1 MIDRRSFLAS
11 TATWGLLSS
20 GAKAFTR
27 ETASSDVGQL
37 LITGFR
43 GTTPSDAEVDKV
55 RRFIADGYVA
65 GVILLRRNIRSP
77 EQLLRLT
84 SSLQSASANHPAVI
98 AVDQEGGEITRLGP
112 QNGFMSW
119 MSAAEM
125 AGSGRNN
132 EEIIRYYEDRAN
144 ELASVGVNLNLGPV
158 IDLNINPFNP
168 IIGSKG
174 RTYGRHV
181 EDVLRFAELFIRAHR
196 SNGVKTCLKHFPGH
210 GSSVSDSHKGSADV
224 SKTWHPEEIAPFERL
239 VRVGLADTMMNA
251 HVLHR
256 YLSDAPWIPT
266 SLSQKS
272 VAEIREG
279 LSFSGPIITD
289 DMQMGAITDL
299 MSAENA
305 SVPAVAAGN
314 SMLIYSNYSN
324 RYSIQFVAEV
334 RQKLLSAIHDGTLH
348 PQIITQNASSVREFR
363 ASLITHN

>member
-1 MIDRRSFLAS
+1 MINRRDFVAAS
-11 TATWGLLSS
+11 AVWGLWGR
-20 GAKAFTR
+20 GAKAFSD
-27 ETASSDVGQL
+27 EVASSDVGQI

-55 RRFIADGYVA
+55 RRLIEDGYVA

-84 SSLQSASANHPAVI
+84 SSLQSASADYPAII
-98 AVDQEGGEITRLGP
+98 AIDQEGGEVTRLGA
-112 QNGFMSW
+112 QNGFTSW

-125 AGSGRNN
+125 AGSGRSN
-132 EEIIRYYEDRAN
+132 EEILNYYEERAN
-144 ELASVGVNLNLGPV
+144 ELASVGINLNFGPV
-158 IDLNINPFNP
+158 VDLNINPFNP

-181 EDVLRFAELFIRAHR
+181 EDVVRFAELFIRAHR
-196 SNGVKTCLKHFPGH
+196 SKGVKTCLKHFPGH
-210 GSSVSDSHKGSADV
+210 GSSIADSHTGSADV
-224 SKTWHPEEIAPFERL
+224 SQTWRPEEIAPFERL
-239 VRVGLADTMMNA
+239 VRAGLADTMMNA

-256 YLSDAPWIPT
+256 HLSDAPWIPT

-272 VAEIREG
+272 VTEIREG
-279 LSFSGPIITD
+279 LSFTGPIITD

-324 RYSIQFVAEV
+324 RYSIQFVADV

-348 PQIITQNASSVREFR
+348 PQIVARHASSIREFR